1 MSPILATLSIAVVFA
16 ALFLI
21 MAGELRPMYRLRE
34 VVANHAQKGVV
45 AVAGIAMAA
54 SLYYSEYVGF
64 IPCEFCW
71 YQRIVM
77 YPLAVITGVAL
88 VTRTRVASRYVVTLA
103 VIGLGLSTYHYQL
116 QLFPNQAQMCSE
128 GVSCAGRYVEEYGFV
143 SIPFMAGCGFLTILL
158 LEVAEWRAK
167 VVRRAFGESAPATA
181 PSSRGSASAAR
192 A

>member
-21 MAGELRPMYRLRE
+21 MGAELRPAYWLRR
-34 VVANHAQKGVV
+34 VIVDHAHKGVF
-45 AVAGIAMAA
+45 AVAGFAMAA

-71 YQRIVM
+71 YQRIAM
-77 YPLAVITGVAL
+77 YPLAVLTGVAL
-88 VTRTRVASRYVVTLA
+88 VTRTRLASRYVVSLA
-103 VIGLGLSTYHYQL
+103 LIGLALSTYHYQL
-116 QLFPNQAQMCSE
+116 QLFPNQAEVCSG

-158 LEVAEWRAK
+158 LEVAVWRAR
-167 VVRRAFGESAPATA
+167 VVRRAFGETATA
-181 PSSRGSASAAR
+181 TVASARGSATAAR